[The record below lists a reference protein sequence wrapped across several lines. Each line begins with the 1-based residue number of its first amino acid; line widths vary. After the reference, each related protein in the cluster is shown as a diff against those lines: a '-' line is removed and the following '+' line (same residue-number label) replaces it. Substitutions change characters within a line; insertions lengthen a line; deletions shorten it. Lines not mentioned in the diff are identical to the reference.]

1 MQTKD
6 YDDREIIYDCLE
18 KKLEV
23 AMVEELPLLI
33 YNHNLE
39 DGGKEYRSILDILI
53 ENKALNL
60 TQLLVSLALS
70 QDKTGFL
77 YEALTPYIEKLNFSM
92 QGVKIYLQ
100 SQICFR
106 KIGTEHFRE
115 KSKYGKLTMTPLNHR
130 TFLDILKDFKSIEY

>member
-23 AMVEELPLLI
+23 AMIEELPLLI

-39 DGGKEYRSILDILI
+39 DGGKEYRSVLDILI

-60 TQLLVSLALS
+60 TQLLVNLALN

-92 QGVKIYLQ
+92 QGVKIYL
-100 SQICFR
+100 
-106 KIGTEHFRE
+106 
-115 KSKYGKLTMTPLNHR
+115 
-130 TFLDILKDFKSIEY
+130 